1 VIALAAD
8 EDVSVTA
15 GIGGFLVFFF
25 LAIAL
30 WLLMRNMFA
39 RIRRVRY
46 REEAR
51 VEAERAAAAE
61 RESRET
67 AGEPTDPDDGPES
80 PGARPGGGAEP
91 AADGADDAPGS
102 RDTPKRSGD
111 GRWEDPQAP

>member
-1 VIALAAD
+1 MIALAAD

-51 VEAERAAAAE
+51 LEAERAAAE
-61 RESRET
+61 RERS
-67 AGEPTDPDDGPES
+67 ANPDGGPGGTDP
-80 PGARPGGGAEP
+80 RPGRGTEP
-91 AADGADDAPGS
+91 PGDGTDGTP
-102 RDTPKRSGD
+102 RPPKRPGD
-111 GRWEDPQAP
+111 GRGDDSQAP